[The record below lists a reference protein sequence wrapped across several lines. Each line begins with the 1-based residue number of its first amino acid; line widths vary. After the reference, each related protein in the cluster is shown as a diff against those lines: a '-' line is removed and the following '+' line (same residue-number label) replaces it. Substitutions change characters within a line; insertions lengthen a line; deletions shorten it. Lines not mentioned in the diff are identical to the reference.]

1 MNVKLGRKQKLSA
14 FRKIAIGTWRTA
26 YDPTV
31 YGTVELRMDRALEYM
46 AAFRAATGKRVTVSH
61 LAAKAIAA
69 AFQETPSANAVLRWN
84 SLYLRQSVG
93 VFFQVA
99 IVDDGPDGID
109 LSGFVM
115 HEVEQ
120 KSLAGISDEFQEKVH
135 LVRARQD
142 AALERTRKIMRRM
155 PSFLLPWILRLT
167 SFFAYTLNLNM
178 SFFGVPKDAFGS
190 VMITNVGSLGLDVAY
205 PPLVP
210 YARLPMLI
218 ALGAIQDTPVVENG
232 AVVVG
237 KTMKVNVT
245 FDHRFIDGVH
255 AAAMAK
261 TLKAWFEQPFEHFG
275 PVMRHRD

>member
-46 AAFRAATGKRVTVSH
+46 AAFRGATGKRVTVSH

-120 KSLAGISDEFQEKVH
+120 KSLAGICDEFQEKVH

-142 AALERTRKIMRRM
+142 ADLERARKIMQRV
-155 PSFLLPWILRLT
+155 PSFLLPWILRVT

-190 VMITNVGSLGLDVAY
+190 VMITNVGSLGLDVVY